1 MSGFD
6 ADMQRTM
13 KNSLNVARNSLNI
26 EGFSELAE
34 KSVFRQWI
42 YKLRAKTK
50 GQNVTQGW
58 LKCME
63 MLLFVEVDAYLKS
76 MKNPNVFC
84 NAELPGSFLM
94 AINHYFVMNKMKY
107 NWMLSSYFPKEA
119 LKNDGRVDLLGD
131 SYDLKSRNPKNV
143 IFGEI
148 DVGYLNDS
156 SGSRSSTTSEVK
168 PMKVWNDGDLTRKE
182 MPHVLSNLVVNSM
195 GKIDLYTSDGG
206 KDVKGRENRI
216 EEVNLTL
223 VDGEFRTAYYTMKE
237 GAVCIIKIFTIFTP
251 YMQSLII
258 TFKRMFKN
266 PQLIKPFTSNP
277 TNSEIYFIGLGFIPT
292 NVVFP
297 KEVIPSR
304 WWVEFTLEE
313 LNWID
318 NHIFTE
324 SNKQI
329 GAIKSLLESGVSGIT
344 TSYPSKAILD
354 IDEKNYLS
362 ASDMKKKEKK
372 KEEKKEDRK
381 GKAKATN

>member
-1 MSGFD
+1 
-6 ADMQRTM
+6 
-13 KNSLNVARNSLNI
+13 
-26 EGFSELAE
+26 
-34 KSVFRQWI
+34 
-42 YKLRAKTK
+42 
-50 GQNVTQGW
+50 
-58 LKCME
+58 
-63 MLLFVEVDAYLKS
+63 
-76 MKNPNVFC
+76 
-84 NAELPGSFLM
+84 
-94 AINHYFVMNKMKY
+94 
-107 NWMLSSYFPKEA
+107 
-119 LKNDGRVDLLGD
+119 
-131 SYDLKSRNPKNV
+131 
-143 IFGEI
+143 
-148 DVGYLNDS
+148 
-156 SGSRSSTTSEVK
+156 
-168 PMKVWNDGDLTRKE
+168 
-182 MPHVLSNLVVNSM
+182 
-195 GKIDLYTSDGG
+195 
-206 KDVKGRENRI
+206 
-216 EEVNLTL
+216 
-223 VDGEFRTAYYTMKE
+223 
-237 GAVCIIKIFTIFTP
+237 
-251 YMQSLII
+251 
-258 TFKRMFKN
+258 MFKN

-329 GAIKSLLESGVSGIT
+329 GAIKSLLESGGSGIT